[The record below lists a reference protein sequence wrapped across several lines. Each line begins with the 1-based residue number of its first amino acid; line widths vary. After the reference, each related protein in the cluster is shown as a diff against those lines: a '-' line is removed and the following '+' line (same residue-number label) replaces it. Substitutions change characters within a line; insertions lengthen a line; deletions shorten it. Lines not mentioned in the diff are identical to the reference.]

1 MGTLNLLQVAK
12 EYWQNNYVNKL
23 FYHISTDEVYGSLGQ
38 DGLFSENSKYDPH
51 SPYAASKASSDHF
64 VRSYQ

>member
-38 DGLFSENSKYDPH
+38 DGLF
-51 SPYAASKASSDHF
+51 
-64 VRSYQ
+64 